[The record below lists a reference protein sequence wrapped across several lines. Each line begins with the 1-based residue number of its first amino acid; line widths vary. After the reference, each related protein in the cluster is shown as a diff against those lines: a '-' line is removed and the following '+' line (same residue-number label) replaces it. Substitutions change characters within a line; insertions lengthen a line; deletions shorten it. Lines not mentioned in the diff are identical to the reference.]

1 MPSKIVESKPLNNKR
16 ILIVED
22 DSFIS
27 RIYSKWLTAAGATV
41 ITANDGAQ
49 CLRILAEDP
58 TDVVLLDLGMPG
70 LNGYET
76 LTQLRMNPAL
86 KTLPVIILSNTTM
99 KENKEGFEEIRKA
112 GVTNVLRKYE
122 TSLTEIVDCILS
134 YFPEDA
140 QKQTT

>member
-1 MPSKIVESKPLNNKR
+1 
-16 ILIVED
+16 
-22 DSFIS
+22 
-27 RIYSKWLTAAGATV
+27 
-41 ITANDGAQ
+41 
-49 CLRILAEDP
+49 
-58 TDVVLLDLGMPG
+58 
-70 LNGYET
+70 
-76 LTQLRMNPAL
+76 MNPAL